1 VNSYSWHS
9 ISVSHWIYTS
19 PKLCAIF
26 IRLQFE
32 VHLILLVTTP
42 LFRSDVLGLKGQSV
56 GRTPTD
62 TDFVDHSV
70 VMYQL
75 NCLHKHNLVIGS
87 SLAVV
92 DVRLGSGHRLVL
104 SRVPKLGSASTAR
117 CGSSCPIQECRRHLR
132 CLPYCESL
140 SIFGR

>member
-1 VNSYSWHS
+1 MALYIGFDHF
-9 ISVSHWIYTS
+9 HWIYTS

-70 VMYQL
+70 AI
-75 NCLHKHNLVIGS
+75 N
-87 SLAVV
+87 
-92 DVRLGSGHRLVL
+92 
-104 SRVPKLGSASTAR
+104 
-117 CGSSCPIQECRRHLR
+117 
-132 CLPYCESL
+132 
-140 SIFGR
+140 